1 MHKMYLAAKRIIGL
15 AAAITTFGIMPSAC
29 AKQAPDRR
37 AASRQTSDSAQRVRQ
52 TTGQAAGEV
61 ATATPSSLDTTTPGT
76 TRVKWLSDANILSLL
91 GIMNGR
97 QVAAANIE
105 LQAWHSDTV
114 RAFASSIARD
124 YAELQHSVDSL
135 AEGIKMAP
143 IAPALATNVLATM
156 QPPID
161 SLTGY
166 RGAALDR
173 AFVSQQI
180 AAQRFIG
187 GYVDQLS
194 GDAERPEITAMLAT
208 AVERVGSDLARAQ
221 ALQASLILSDSL
233 AAADSAAK
241 RAAKKQS
248 AQR

>member
-1 MHKMYLAAKRIIGL
+1 MDKTCISAKRIIGVS
-15 AAAITTFGIMPSAC
+15 AAITSFGIMLSAC
-29 AKQAPDRR
+29 AKQAPDR
-37 AASRQTSDSAQRVRQ
+37 QTA
-52 TTGQAAGEV
+52 TTRQAAGEV
-61 ATATPSSLDTTTPGT
+61 ATATPSSPDTTTPGT

-91 GIMNGR
+91 GVMNGR

-114 RAFASSIARD
+114 RAFASGIAHD

-135 AEGIKMAP
+135 AEGIKIAP
-143 IAPALATNVLATM
+143 VAPALATNVLATM

-161 SLTGY
+161 SLTAY

-173 AFVSQQI
+173 AFVREQI

-194 GDAERPEITAMLAT
+194 GDAERPEISALLAA

-221 ALQASLILSDSL
+221 ALQASLIVSDSA